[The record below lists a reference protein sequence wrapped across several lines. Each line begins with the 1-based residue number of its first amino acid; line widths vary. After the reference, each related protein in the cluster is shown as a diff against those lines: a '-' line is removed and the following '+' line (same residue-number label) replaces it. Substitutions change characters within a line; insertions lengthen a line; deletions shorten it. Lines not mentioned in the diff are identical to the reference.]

1 MPNPSNPK
9 PTMKTKPNNEI
20 ARVARS
26 IAKETK
32 RVQKPRTRK
41 MTLLVNFKAETG
53 YDEVHPLLSELLKAG
68 HGVQTDFVRK
78 AVINACKEAVQ
89 KA

>member
-1 MPNPSNPK
+1 MNN
-9 PTMKTKPNNEI
+9 KPNNDI
-20 ARVARS
+20 ARVARL

-32 RVQKPRTRK
+32 RIEKPRSRK
-41 MTLLVNFKAETG
+41 MSLLINFKAESG
-53 YDEVHPLLSELLKAG
+53 YDDVHPLLSQLLKAG

-78 AVINACKEAVQ
+78 AVIKACKEAVQ

>member
-1 MPNPSNPK
+1 
-9 PTMKTKPNNEI
+9 MKNNPNNDKNAL

-32 RVQKPRTRK
+32 RVTKPRTRK
-41 MTLLVNFKAETG
+41 MSLLINFKANSG
-53 YDEVHPLLSELLKAG
+53 YDEVHPLLSQLLKAG
-68 HGVQTDFVRK
+68 HGVQTDFVRRAIIK
-78 AVINACKEAVQ
+78 ACKEAVQ

>member
-1 MPNPSNPK
+1 
-9 PTMKTKPNNEI
+9 MKIKPNKEI
-20 ARVARS
+20 SKVARL

-32 RVQKPRTRK
+32 RVAKPRTRK
-41 MTLLVNFKAETG
+41 MTLLINFQANSG

-78 AVINACKEAVQ
+78 AVIKACKEAVQ

>member
-1 MPNPSNPK
+1 
-9 PTMKTKPNNEI
+9 MKTKPNNDL
-20 ARVARS
+20 AKVARL

-32 RVQKPRTRK
+32 RVTKPRTRK
-41 MTLLVNFKAETG
+41 LSLLINFKADSG
-53 YDEVHPLLSELLKAG
+53 YDDVHPLLTELLKAG

-78 AVINACKEAVQ
+78 AIIKACKEAVQ

>member
-1 MPNPSNPK
+1 MNN
-9 PTMKTKPNNEI
+9 KPNNDI
-20 ARVARS
+20 ARVARL

-32 RVQKPRTRK
+32 RIEKPRSRK
-41 MTLLVNFKAETG
+41 MSLLINFKAESG
-53 YDEVHPLLSELLKAG
+53 YDEVQPLLSQLLKAG

-78 AVINACKEAVQ
+78 AIIKACKEAVQ